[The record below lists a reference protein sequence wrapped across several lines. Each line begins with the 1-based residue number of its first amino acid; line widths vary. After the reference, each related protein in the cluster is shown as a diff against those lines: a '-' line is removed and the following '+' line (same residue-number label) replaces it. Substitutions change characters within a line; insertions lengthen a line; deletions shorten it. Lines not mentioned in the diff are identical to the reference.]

1 MLKIKLVSAKSLLIL
16 LFDVPLRLVFLSSK
30 RITAK

>member
-1 MLKIKLVSAKSLLIL
+1 MLKNKLVSAKSLLII
-16 LFDVPLRLVFLSSK
+16 LFDVPLHPVYLSSK